1 MYKEPRTCYCGY
13 STLNRGNFSKHKRLC
28 SYLLSEQQSSD
39 KELIS
44 TLKEQLE
51 QSKKQLAEKDKQ
63 IAELLDAAKHER
75 KKPRTV
81 THTTNNTVNYNN
93 VNVFG
98 KESLIHITDET
109 IQELI
114 KDPETSIARL
124 VTLKHSV
131 VENRNIRVPNTR
143 EQFVQLLVEEN
154 GEKRWQTLKKGDVLG
169 EIVENTAMQ
178 LDDQADED
186 TLHGQRFVNWHDKLR
201 DSVDSDSVD
210 GLKMYRDQM
219 ERVHRSIVESTRK
232 PL

>member
-1 MYKEPRTCYCGY
+1 MQMSKRGRPAISKVCVTCNKEFSTAWNLKQHQRNCGKN
-13 STLNRGNFSKHKRLC
+13 SN
-28 SYLLSEQQSSD
+28 QS
-39 KELIS
+39 I
-44 TLKEQLE
+44 LE
-51 QSKKQLAEKDKQ
+51 EKQNQIYMLEERIRKQ
-63 IAELLDAAKHER
+63 DDIIQKLMDER
-75 KKPRTV
+75 KKPRTI

-98 KESLIHITDET
+98 KESLSHITDET

-186 TLHGQRFVNWHDKLR
+186 TLHGQRFVNWHDKLK

-210 GLKMYRDQM
+210 GLRMYRDQM
-219 ERVHRSIVESTRK
+219 ERVHRSIVESTR
-232 PL
+232 P

>member
-1 MYKEPRTCYCGY
+1 MYKEPRTCFCGY

-28 SYLLSEQQSSD
+28 SFLLSEQQSSD

-63 IAELLDAAKHER
+63 IAELLDAAKDER

-98 KESLIHITDET
+98 KESLSHITDET

-131 VENRNIRVPNTR
+131 VENRNIRVPNIR
-143 EQFVQLLVEEN
+143 EQFV
-154 GEKRWQTLKKGDVLG
+154 
-169 EIVENTAMQ
+169 
-178 LDDQADED
+178 
-186 TLHGQRFVNWHDKLR
+186 
-201 DSVDSDSVD
+201 
-210 GLKMYRDQM
+210 
-219 ERVHRSIVESTRK
+219 
-232 PL
+232 